1 MNLLSELQ
9 NLLPVI
15 IMAVGGLI
23 TLMSGAFW
31 KKSITAN
38 YYISILTVL
47 AALAKYFTMLDKD
60 VLLMGETVRIS
71 NATVIFS
78 IIALIAVLLSM
89 TAAKNYIVK
98 QNINFTEFYS
108 LILFSATGMLVMLT
122 ANDLLIVFVGL
133 ELMSLCFYVLAGFMR
148 KKIKSNES
156 SLKYFLLGSFMT
168 GFLLFGMALIYG
180 VTGSTNFQKIFSDP
194 YFFRQP
200 VYVIGT
206 LLLTIG
212 FLFKIGIFPFHLWI
226 PDVYEGA
233 PTTIT
238 GLMSTAGK
246 IAAVGTIVPILMN
259 GQLTQFK
266 IIFAVLSVITMLLGN
281 VTALSQSN
289 LKRLLAFSSISS
301 AGYIFVAVTALNEY
315 TVKGIAFYLLAY
327 TFMQIGAFIVVS
339 LIERPGAG
347 NDDSS
352 SLIFLDDYKGLAKS
366 NPILAT
372 VLSIFLLSL
381 AGMPPLAGF
390 WGKYYLFYAA
400 IKANYIWLSVI
411 AILMSV
417 ISLYYYLK
425 VIVYMWFQEPEKEI
439 GAIEV
444 SSSYSIALTVGCILT
459 FLLGIYPQLFFTI
472 FKTTF
477 K

>member
-1 MNLLSELQ
+1 
-9 NLLPVI
+9 
-15 IMAVGGLI
+15 
-23 TLMSGAFW
+23 
-31 KKSITAN
+31 
-38 YYISILTVL
+38 
-47 AALAKYFTMLDKD
+47 ML
-60 VLLMGETVRIS
+60 
-71 NATVIFS
+71 F
-78 IIALIAVLLSM
+78 
-89 TAAKNYIVK
+89 
-98 QNINFTEFYS
+98 
-108 LILFSATGMLVMLT
+108 
-122 ANDLLIVFVGL
+122 
-133 ELMSLCFYVLAGFMR
+133 
-148 KKIKSNES
+148 
-156 SLKYFLLGSFMT
+156 
-168 GFLLFGMALIYG
+168 
-180 VTGSTNFQKIFSDP
+180 
-194 YFFRQP
+194 
-200 VYVIGT
+200 
-206 LLLTIG
+206 
-212 FLFKIGIFPFHLWI
+212 
-226 PDVYEGA
+226 
-233 PTTIT
+233 
-238 GLMSTAGK
+238 
-246 IAAVGTIVPILMN
+246 
-259 GQLTQFK
+259 
-266 IIFAVLSVITMLLGN
+266 GN

-315 TVKGIAFYLLAY
+315 TIKGIAFYLLAY